1 MRKIVK
7 SLAVAALL
15 AGTVA
20 QTTGCVPFGCG
31 AYEGTNDRV
40 YTRESGEMLI
50 VCSNGGFVAN
60 LQTTSLEGRMEYN
73 TDGTAIG
80 VKGEDAS
87 LAFDWIENADGVSTP
102 QLGAST
108 WTYQNLDKVA
118 LDKADILCQDLET
131 RAWWAQQ

>member
-1 MRKIVK
+1 MNSAVK
-7 SLAVAALL
+7 SIALASLLAVTLVQA
-15 AGTVA
+15 
-20 QTTGCVPFGCG
+20 TGCVPFGCG
-31 AYEGTNDRV
+31 AYDGADDRV
-40 YTRESGEMLI
+40 YAREGEMLI

-60 LQTTSLEGRMEYN
+60 LQTTSIEGRMEYG

-80 VKGEDAS
+80 VKGDDLS
-87 LAFDWIENADGVSTP
+87 LAFDWIESADGVSTP
-102 QLGAST
+102 QLGGTT